1 MTLILTELTSFGI
14 AMAADSAVK
23 VINTRTGLAQI
34 VPGVARKLQQVPY
47 LNAGI
52 SCWGEGEIENT
63 PTDQWLS
70 AFIASNQGIDNLH
83 DFAGELAS
91 QLNDRIPSPPRG
103 NRCLGFHLAGFDD
116 FNGTPTP
123 SFYHIHDGFC
133 RTLESRGIYVDA
145 TRFNAN
151 HNVPPDIFVQ
161 NPAYLIRNGDIRFH
175 AEIFA
180 SLESVFTHLRPIG
193 VLIPHS
199 QDLEDRASYLI
210 FQIKTV
216 AEIYRLSNLLPGIGG
231 QIHYLTINPQ
241 GYHSKGI
248 RYF

>member
-1 MTLILTELTSFGI
+1 MTLILTELTRFGI

-23 VINTRTGLAQI
+23 VVNPHTGLAQV
-34 VPGVARKLQQVPY
+34 VPGAAYKLQEVPY

-52 SCWGEGEIENT
+52 SCWGEGKIENVS
-63 PTDQWLS
+63 TDQWLCG
-70 AFIASNQGIDNLH
+70 FIASNEGISNLQ
-83 DFAGELAS
+83 DFANELAR

-103 NRCLGFHLAGFDD
+103 KGCLGFHLAGFED
-116 FNGTPTP
+116 FNGMPTP

-133 RTLESRGIYVDA
+133 QTLASRGIEIDT

-151 HNVPPDIFVQ
+151 HDVPPDIFLQ
-161 NPAYLIRNGDIRFH
+161 NPGYLIRNGDIRFY

-180 SLESVFTHLRPIG
+180 SLERVFAHLRPIG

-199 QDLEDRASYLI
+199 QDLEDRARYLI

-216 AEIYRLSNLLPGIGG
+216 AEIYRLSNVLPGIGG
-231 QIHYLTINPQ
+231 EIHYLTINPE
-241 GYHSKGI
+241 GYQSKGI
-248 RYF
+248 QYF